1 MRNTLKKTIRTTF
14 TLVVLAS
21 TIVFVPSCKKSF
33 LEEPPRAQTPADYF
47 SSTTQ
52 AAEELV
58 NSVYNK
64 LYDWSQHSFSWI
76 GITSIASDDGDKGS
90 DPGDTGADKDQM
102 DNLSWSSTSLS
113 FGEVWESNY
122 EGISR
127 ANKAVDMMD
136 RLDMDPTKREIF
148 KGEVRF
154 LRAYYYFNLVRCFGG
169 VPKIDKVPV
178 TQAEIDAVNVRAS
191 EDEIYNLIESDLNFA
206 AGVLPTQQLIETGRA
221 TSYAATG
228 LLSKVSLY
236 RQKWSQAAA
245 TAEVLIGSGKFG
257 LLDDYSHVW
266 REVGEFSKESIYE
279 VNCKGTDPAKG
290 LVGYFVV
297 QAPRGQGGLGW
308 GFNTPTQDLYN
319 AYEAGDVRRDATII
333 VSGQTLWDGWVTN
346 IAAPNKR
353 YNYKSYVSKF
363 MESWGKQDNE
373 TNKNLRI
380 LRYGDLL
387 LVAAEAYNELND
399 TSKALKYLNM
409 VRTRAG
415 LANATATTQAD
426 IRTAIWKERR
436 VEMAME
442 HDRVFDLRRTKQ
454 AGSVMR
460 AHGKAYV
467 DGKHDLYP
475 IPQRQIDLAN
485 GKLIQNPGY

>member
-1 MRNTLKKTIRTTF
+1 
-14 TLVVLAS
+14 
-21 TIVFVPSCKKSF
+21 
-33 LEEPPRAQTPADYF
+33 
-47 SSTTQ
+47 
-52 AAEELV
+52 
-58 NSVYNK
+58 
-64 LYDWSQHSFSWI
+64 
-76 GITSIASDDGDKGS
+76 
-90 DPGDTGADKDQM
+90 
-102 DNLSWSSTSLS
+102 
-113 FGEVWESNY
+113 
-122 EGISR
+122 
-127 ANKAVDMMD
+127 
-136 RLDMDPTKREIF
+136 
-148 KGEVRF
+148 
-154 LRAYYYFNLVRCFGG
+154 
-169 VPKIDKVPV
+169 
-178 TQAEIDAVNVRAS
+178 
-191 EDEIYNLIESDLNFA
+191 
-206 AGVLPTQQLIETGRA
+206 
-221 TSYAATG
+221 
-228 LLSKVSLY
+228 
-236 RQKWSQAAA
+236 
-245 TAEVLIGSGKFG
+245 
-257 LLDDYSHVW
+257 
-266 REVGEFSKESIYE
+266 
-279 VNCKGTDPAKG
+279 
-290 LVGYFVV
+290 
-297 QAPRGQGGLGW
+297 
-308 GFNTPTQDLYN
+308 
-319 AYEAGDVRRDATII
+319 VRRDATII
-333 VSGQTLWDGWVTN
+333 ISGQTLWDGWVTN
-346 IAAPNKR
+346 VAAPNQR